1 MPKNR
6 NILVIIVC
14 LVLLSVISLLTWAI
28 LQTRQLESAA
38 QELAVAATREAFLT
52 RYPATLV
59 EYSHPD
65 FQEIMPTEELV
76 RYLENSQRQLGSLN
90 SMVSIRGSVVIPS
103 IPTRQTTGSAEFE
116 IELDFQNAPANV
128 IIEMEMLDGYWLI
141 TGFTLTA
148 NQLMD

>member
-1 MPKNR
+1 
-6 NILVIIVC
+6 
-14 LVLLSVISLLTWAI
+14 
-28 LQTRQLESAA
+28 
-38 QELAVAATREAFLT
+38 
-52 RYPATLV
+52 
-59 EYSHPD
+59 
-65 FQEIMPTEELV
+65 MPTEELV

>member
-38 QELAVAATREAFLT
+38 QELAVAATREAFLA

-65 FQEIMPTEELV
+65 FQDIMPTEELV